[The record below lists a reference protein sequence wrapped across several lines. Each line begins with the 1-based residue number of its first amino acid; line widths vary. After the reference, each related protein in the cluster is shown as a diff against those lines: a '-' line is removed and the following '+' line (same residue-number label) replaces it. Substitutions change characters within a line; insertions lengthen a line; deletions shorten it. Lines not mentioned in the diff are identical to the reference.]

1 MSGPHQDQPIRQSG
15 PALDDA
21 DAVIVYVHG
30 RGDTP
35 DGILRLHRFI
45 GQPDVAAIAP
55 AAAGRAWYPN
65 SFLEPVETN
74 EPGRESGL
82 QAIADAISMAAD
94 AGIPPERVLLV
105 GFSQGACLVA
115 EFLVAHPD
123 RYGGAGILS
132 GGFLGTNLDR
142 VPRDVDLDSTPVF
155 LGCSD
160 NDPYIPLRR
169 VTETSEILDALGA
182 SVTTEIYEN
191 RPHSV
196 YAEER
201 EQLATMVDNLG

>member
-15 PALDDA
+15 PSLDNA
-21 DAVIVYVHG
+21 DAAIIYVHG

-35 DGILRLHRFI
+35 NGILRLHRFI
-45 GQPDVAAIAP
+45 GQSDVAAVAP
-55 AAAGRAWYPN
+55 AAADQAWYPN
-65 SFLEPVETN
+65 SFLDPIETN

-82 QAIADAISMAAD
+82 QAIADAISMATD
-94 AGIPPERVLLV
+94 AGISPERILLV

-115 EFLVAHPD
+115 EFLATHPD

-132 GGFLGTNLDR
+132 GGFLGTDLDR
-142 VPRDVDLDSTPVF
+142 VPQDVDLDGTPVF
-155 LGCSD
+155 IGCSD

-201 EQLATMVDNLG
+201 EQLAAMVAELE